1 MRVSTKSYMDMLQ
14 QGIRRA
20 EGKLGT
26 LTQQLTSGKRISRPS
41 DAPIGAS
48 QALRAHATLE
58 GTISSQR
65 VLEQARQI
73 NGALDNALGDL
84 AAPLQTAYNAALKAT
99 APGLGDSGRAAC
111 AQEVDSAMEQIVRAG
126 NYESNGVYL
135 LAGTDNREAPLSE
148 LGGVMTYQ
156 GNTHAM
162 RIATAPSR
170 SCEITVTGQEV
181 FNFADPISGN
191 RAVSEVDA
199 DLFEVLEALAEDI
212 EVGYEA
218 GISEHMAELKTL
230 QEHVL
235 TERGK
240 VGAYGMRLEQNL
252 ELAKDAELR
261 SRTVLAEVE
270 DVDIVQAMI
279 EVEREKMAYQ
289 SALAATAEI
298 AQMPTLFELMR

>member
-20 EGKLGT
+20 EGKLGA
-26 LTQQLTSGKRISRPS
+26 LTQQLTSGKRINRPS
-41 DAPIGAS
+41 DDPIGAS

-65 VLEQARQI
+65 ALEQARQM
-73 NGALDNALGDL
+73 NRALDDALGDL

-99 APGLGDSGRAAC
+99 GPGLGDSGRGAC
-111 AQEVDSAMEQIVRAG
+111 AEEVRSAVERIVRVG

-135 LAGTDNREAPLSE
+135 LAGTDNREVPLSE

-162 RIATAPSR
+162 RIAIAPSR

-181 FNFADPISGN
+181 FNFADAMTGN
-191 RAVSEVDA
+191 RAVSGVDA
-199 DLFEVLEALAEDI
+199 DLFEVMEELAQDI
-212 EVGYEA
+212 EVGYED
-218 GISEHMAELKTL
+218 GIREHMAELKTL

-235 TERGK
+235 GQRGK

-252 ELAKDAELR
+252 ELAKDAELQ

-279 EVEREKMAYQ
+279 EVERQKMAYQ
-289 SALAATAEI
+289 SALAATAQL
-298 AQMPTLFELMR
+298 AQMPTLFELLR